1 MTESMVQG
9 TGNPTTVEATDKH
22 CIAMSD
28 SAPCIGGL
36 VKNIIP

>member
-1 MTESMVQG
+1 MTESMVHG
-9 TGNPTTVEATDKH
+9 TGNPAAVEATDRH

-28 SAPCIGGL
+28 SAPCISGL